1 MKLGLAF
8 SGGKD
13 SLACLLL
20 NKERL
25 SEITVFFVNT
35 GKTYPE
41 TIKLVE
47 YAKSI
52 SKNFVEVIA
61 DQQLQNDV
69 HGIPADVVP
78 VNWTLFGQELTC
90 KKAITIQSYS
100 QCCYENIAMPLH
112 SAIKAHGI
120 THLIRGQ
127 RSDEAHRSTAKDG
140 DVYDGITYIHPIETW
155 TSASVLDF
163 LARHMEIPAH
173 FNLGHTSLDC
183 FDCTAYQK
191 ETKDVSSY
199 RELNHPELHKKYLAR
214 KEQLDSVL
222 REALEI

>member
-25 SEITVFFVNT
+25 SEITVFWVNT
-35 GKTYPE
+35 GKIYPE
-41 TIKLVE
+41 TQKIVE
-47 YAKSI
+47 FAKSI
-52 SKNFVEVIA
+52 SPNFIEVIV
-61 DQQLQNDV
+61 DREGQNDY
-69 HGIPADVVP
+69 HGIPADIVP
-78 VNWTLFGQELTC
+78 INWTNAGQMISGV
-90 KKAITIQSYS
+90 KPVKIQSYL
-100 QCCYENIAMPLH
+100 QCCFENISQPLH
-112 SAIKAHGI
+112 NAAKAHEI

-127 RSDEAHRSTAKDG
+127 RNDEQYKGTSRDG
-140 DVYDGITYIHPIETW
+140 DVVDGIVYLHPIETW
-155 TSASVLDF
+155 TAASVIEF
-163 LARHMEIPAH
+163 IQNHMELPAH

-199 RELNHPELHKKYLAR
+199 RELKHPELHQKYLAR

>member
-35 GKTYPE
+35 RKTYPE

-47 YAKSI
+47 FAKSI
-52 SKNFVEVIA
+52 SPNFIKILVDREG
-61 DQQLQNDV
+61 QNDY
-69 HGIPADVVP
+69 HGLPADVVP
-78 VNWTLFGQELTC
+78 INWTVFGQSIAGE
-90 KKAITIQSYS
+90 KPVKIQSYL
-100 QCCYENIAMPLH
+100 QCCYENISKPLMD
-112 SAIKAHGI
+112 AAKRCEI
-120 THLIRGQ
+120 THMIRGQ
-127 RSDEAHRSTAKDG
+127 RNDEKHKATSRNN
-140 DVYDGITYIHPIETW
+140 DVVDGITFLHPIETW
-155 TSASVLDF
+155 TASSVIEF
-163 LARHMEIPAH
+163 IQNHMELPAH

-199 RELNHPELHKKYLAR
+199 RELKHPELHQKYLAR

>member
-25 SEITVFFVNT
+25 NEITVFWVNM
-35 GKTYPE
+35 GKAYPE
-41 TIKLVE
+41 TLRIIDYV
-47 YAKSI
+47 KSI
-52 SKNFVEVIA
+52 SPNFVEIETS
-61 DQQLQNDV
+61 QQFQNDAN
-69 HGIPADVVP
+69 GLPSDVVP
-78 VNWTLFGQELTC
+78 VNWTVFGQQLTG
-90 KKAITIQSYS
+90 KKNVTIQSYL
-100 QCCYENIAMPLH
+100 QCCYENKAKPLNDCAK
-112 SAIKAHGI
+112 SMGI
-120 THLIRGQ
+120 SHMIRGQ
-127 RSDEAHRSTAKDG
+127 RNDDCHKSTAKDG
-140 DVYDGITYIHPIETW
+140 DVVDGITYIHPIESW
-155 TSASVLDF
+155 TTTFVLEF
-163 LARHMEIPAH
+163 IAQNMETPAH

>member
-41 TIKLVE
+41 TLRLVD

-52 SKNFVEVIA
+52 SPNFIDVIV
-61 DQQLQNDV
+61 DREGQNDC
-69 HGIPADVVP
+69 HGLPADVVP
-78 VNWTLFGQELTC
+78 INWTVFGQSIAGE
-90 KKAITIQSYS
+90 KSVTIQSCL
-100 QCCYENIAMPLH
+100 QCCYENISKPLMDAAKH
-112 SAIKAHGI
+112 YGI

-127 RSDEAHRSTAKDG
+127 RNDETLKATSRDG
-140 DVYDGITYIHPIETW
+140 DVVDGIVYNHPIEHWSTCD
-155 TSASVLDF
+155 VLDF
-163 LARHMEIPAH
+163 IARNMETPAH

-199 RELNHPELHKKYLAR
+199 RELNHPELHQKYQAR

>member
-35 GKTYPE
+35 GKMYPE
-41 TIKLVE
+41 TQKIIN

-52 SKNFVEVIA
+52 SPNFVEIETS
-61 DQQLQNDV
+61 QQFQNDQN
-69 HGIPADVVP
+69 GLPSDVVP
-78 VNWTLFGQELTC
+78 INWTVFGQSIAG
-90 KKAITIQSYS
+90 KKDITVQSYL
-100 QCCYENIAMPLH
+100 QCCYENISGPLH
-112 SAIKAHGI
+112 NTAKNHGI

-127 RSDEAHRSTAKDG
+127 RNDETHKATSRDG
-140 DVYDGITYIHPIETW
+140 DVIDGITYIHPIETW
-155 TSASVLDF
+155 TAASVLDF
-163 LARHMEIPAH
+163 LARNIEIPVH

>member
-20 NKERL
+20 HKEQL
-25 SEITVFFVNT
+25 NNVTVFYVNT
-35 GKTYPE
+35 GKAYPE
-41 TIKLVE
+41 TIKVIE

-52 SKNFVEVIA
+52 SPNFVEIKT
-61 DQQLQNDV
+61 DQQSQNDQN
-69 HGIPADVVP
+69 GLPADVVP
-78 VNWTLFGQELTC
+78 VNWTVFGQAQTR
-90 KKAITIQSYS
+90 KKGVTVQSYF
-100 QCCYENIAMPLH
+100 QCCFENKAAPLND
-112 SAIKAHGI
+112 AAKQYGI
-120 THLIRGQ
+120 THMIRGQ
-127 RSDEAHRSTAKDG
+127 RNCDSHKSTSKNG
-140 DVYDGITYIHPIETW
+140 DVIDGIVYLHPIENWSTCD
-155 TSASVLDF
+155 VLDF
-163 LARHMEIPAH
+163 IARNMETPAH

-214 KEQLDSVL
+214 KEQLDSAL
-222 REALEI
+222 HEALEI

>member
-25 SEITVFFVNT
+25 SEIVVFWVNT
-35 GKTYPE
+35 GKIYPE
-41 TIKLVE
+41 TLEVVN

-52 SKNFVEVIA
+52 SPNFIEVIS
-61 DQQLQNDV
+61 DREGQNA
-69 HGIPADVVP
+69 HWGLPADVVP
-78 VNWTLFGQELTC
+78 VDWSYYGQETTC
-90 KKAITIQSYS
+90 KKPVMVQSYM
-100 QCCYENIAMPLH
+100 QCCYENIAKQMND
-112 SAIKAHGI
+112 AAKAYGV

-127 RSDEAHRSTAKDG
+127 RNDESHKATSKNGDFIDG
-140 DVYDGITYIHPIETW
+140 LFYLHPIEDW
-155 TSASVLDF
+155 TTFEVLSYISKHIE
-163 LARHMEIPAH
+163 LPPH

-191 ETKDVSSY
+191 DTKDVSLY
-199 RELNHPELHKKYLAR
+199 REKNHPELHKQFLAR
-214 KEQLDSVL
+214 KEQLDSAI

>member
-41 TIKLVE
+41 TMKLVE

-52 SKNFVEVIA
+52 SLNFIEILVDREG
-61 DQQLQNDV
+61 QNAFN
-69 HGIPADVVP
+69 GLPADVVP
-78 VNWTLFGQELTC
+78 INWTVLGQAQTEE
-90 KKAITIQSYS
+90 KAVTIQSYL
-100 QCCYENIAMPLH
+100 QCCYENIAKPLMDAAKH
-112 SAIKAHGI
+112 CGI

-127 RSDEAHRSTAKDG
+127 RNDESHKSTSRNG
-140 DVYDGITYIHPIETW
+140 DVVDGITFLQPIETW
-155 TSASVLDF
+155 TTASVLDF
-163 LARHMEIPAH
+163 IARHMEIPAH

>member
-20 NKERL
+20 HKEQL
-25 SEITVFFVNT
+25 KNITVLWVNT

-41 TIKLVE
+41 TLKLVE

-52 SKNFVEVIA
+52 APNFIEVIV
-61 DQQLQNDV
+61 DREGQNN
-69 HGIPADVVP
+69 HCGIPADVVP
-78 VNWTLFGQELTC
+78 INWTLAGQQING
-90 KKAITIQSYS
+90 KKSVTLQSYL
-100 QCCYENIAMPLH
+100 QCCFDNISTPLMNAAKH
-112 SAIKAHGI
+112 YGI

-127 RSDEAHRSTAKDG
+127 RNDEEFKAPSRNG
-140 DVYDGITYIHPIETW
+140 DVVDGITYFHPLENW
-155 TSASVLDF
+155 TKEEVLDF
-163 LARHMEIPAH
+163 IARHMELPKH

-191 ETKDVSSY
+191 DTKDVSLY
-199 RELNHPELHKKYLAR
+199 REKNHPELHKQFLAR

>member
-25 SEITVFFVNT
+25 HEITVFWVNT
-35 GKTYPE
+35 GKIYPE
-41 TIKLVE
+41 TLKVVELAKKISPNFIEIIAKQEDQIK
-47 YAKSI
+47 A
-52 SKNFVEVIA
+52 N
-61 DQQLQNDV
+61 
-69 HGIPADVVP
+69 GIPADVVP
-78 VNWTLFGQELTC
+78 IDWTVMGQQLSG
-90 KKAITIQSYS
+90 KKDITIQSYR

-112 SAIKAHGI
+112 EAVKHYEI

-127 RSDEAHRSTAKDG
+127 RNDEKHKSTARNG
-140 DVYDGITYIHPIETW
+140 DSHDGITYLHPIEDW
-155 TSASVLDF
+155 TAFEVLSYISKHIE
-163 LARHMEIPAH
+163 LPRHY
-173 FNLGHTSLDC
+173 NLKHTSLDC

-191 ETKDVSSY
+191 DTKDVSLY
-199 RELNHPELHKKYLAR
+199 REKNHPELHKQYLAR
-214 KEQLDSVL
+214 KEKLDSAI

>member
-25 SEITVFFVNT
+25 SEITVFYVNT
-35 GKTYPE
+35 GKAYPE
-41 TIKLVE
+41 TLRLVD

-52 SKNFVEVIA
+52 SPNFIEIETS
-61 DQQLQNDV
+61 QQFQNDQN
-69 HGIPADVVP
+69 GLPSEIVP
-78 VNWTLFGQELTC
+78 VDYTVFGQSQTC
-90 KKAITIQSYS
+90 KKDVTIQSYF
-100 QCCYENIAMPLH
+100 QCCFENIAAPMMQ
-112 SAIKAHGI
+112 AIKQHGI

-127 RSDEAHRSTAKDG
+127 RINESHKSTTRNGDAVDG
-140 DVYDGITYIHPIETW
+140 VVYLHPIESW
-155 TSASVLDF
+155 TTEEVLGYVSN
-163 LARHMEIPAH
+163 HMELPAH
-173 FNLGHTSLDC
+173 FYLGHTSLDC

>member
-25 SEITVFFVNT
+25 SEIVVFWVNT
-35 GKTYPE
+35 GKTFPE
-41 TIKLVE
+41 TLELVD

-52 SKNFVEVIA
+52 SPNFVEVIA
-61 DQQLQNDV
+61 DREGQNAYW
-69 HGIPADVVP
+69 GLPADVVP
-78 VNWTLFGQELTC
+78 VEWSRYGQELTS
-90 KKAITIQSYS
+90 KKPVMVQSYM
-100 QCCYENIAMPLH
+100 QCCYENIAVRMNEAAKSL
-112 SAIKAHGI
+112 GI
-120 THLIRGQ
+120 THLISGQ
-127 RSDEAHRSTAKDG
+127 RNEESRKSTTRDG
-140 DVYDGITYIHPIETW
+140 GNVDGLIYLQPIAEW
-155 TSASVLDF
+155 TKEEVLDF
-163 LARHMEIPAH
+163 IARHMELPKH

-191 ETKDVSSY
+191 DTKDVSLY
-199 RELNHPELHKKYLAR
+199 REKNHPELHKQFLAR
-214 KEQLDSVL
+214 KEQLDSAI

>member
-1 MKLGLAF
+1 MKFGLAF

-41 TIKLVE
+41 TMKLVE

-52 SKNFVEVIA
+52 SPNFIEILVDREG
-61 DQQLQNDV
+61 QNALN
-69 HGIPADVVP
+69 GLPADVVP
-78 VNWTLFGQELTC
+78 INWTVLGQSQTE
-90 KKAITIQSYS
+90 KKAVTIQSYL
-100 QCCYENIAMPLH
+100 QCCFENIAKPLMDAAKH
-112 SAIKAHGI
+112 CGI

-127 RSDEAHRSTAKDG
+127 RNDESHKSTSKNG
-140 DVYDGITYIHPIETW
+140 DVVDGITFLQPIENW
-155 TSASVLDF
+155 TTASVLEF
-163 LARHMEIPAH
+163 IAQNMEIPAH

>member
-41 TIKLVE
+41 TMKLVE

-52 SKNFVEVIA
+52 SPNFIEILVDREG
-61 DQQLQNDV
+61 QNAFN
-69 HGIPADVVP
+69 GLPADVVP
-78 VNWTLFGQELTC
+78 INWTVLGQSQTE
-90 KKAITIQSYS
+90 KKGVTIQSYL
-100 QCCYENIAMPLH
+100 QCCYENIAKPLMDAAKH
-112 SAIKAHGI
+112 CGI

-127 RSDEAHRSTAKDG
+127 RNDESHKSTSRNG
-140 DVYDGITYIHPIETW
+140 DVVDGITFLQPIENW
-155 TSASVLDF
+155 TTASVLEF
-163 LARHMEIPAH
+163 IAQNMEIPAH

>member
-41 TIKLVE
+41 TMKLVE

-52 SKNFVEVIA
+52 SPNFIEILV
-61 DQQLQNDV
+61 DRQGQNDY
-69 HGIPADVVP
+69 HGIPADIVP
-78 VNWTLFGQELTC
+78 INWTIAGQQ
-90 KKAITIQSYS
+90 ITGEKPIKIQSYL
-100 QCCYENIAMPLH
+100 QCCMENIANSLMNAAKH
-112 SAIKAHGI
+112 YGI
-120 THLIRGQ
+120 THMIRGQ
-127 RSDEAHRSTAKDG
+127 RNDEFHKAPSRNN
-140 DVYDGITYIHPIETW
+140 DVVDGITFIHPIETW
-155 TSASVLDF
+155 TAASVLDF
-163 LARHMEIPAH
+163 IARHMEIPAH

-199 RELNHPELHKKYLAR
+199 RELNHPELHQKYLAR